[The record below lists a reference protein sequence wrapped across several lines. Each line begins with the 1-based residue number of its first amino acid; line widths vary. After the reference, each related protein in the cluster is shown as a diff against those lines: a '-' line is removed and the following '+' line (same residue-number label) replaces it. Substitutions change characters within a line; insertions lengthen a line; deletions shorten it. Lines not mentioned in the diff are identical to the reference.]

1 MSSLLPLL
9 LLLLLLP
16 FSISTS
22 ISTYI
27 IHVSPNSKP
36 SSSPSLPHYF
46 SCLLRSIQPRSLR
59 HPPPRLLYSYSSA
72 LSGFAATLSSSQ
84 VSALRSH
91 PSILSIL
98 PDLPRH
104 PHTTHTPSFLHL
116 SNSSGIWPQSDF
128 ASDTIIAVLD
138 TGVYPHNHPS
148 FSDSGLPSPPSSW
161 RGSCDSGPGFPSS
174 SCNRKLIGA
183 RFFYKG
189 YEAAL
194 GHPIDESRESKSP
207 LDTEGH
213 GTHTSSTAA
222 GSSVTD
228 AGFFSYARGLARGM
242 ATNARIAVY
251 KICWAAGCF
260 DSDILAA
267 MDAAINDGVDII
279 SLSVGASG
287 FAPNYYRDSI
297 AIGAFGAVRHGVVVS
312 CSAGNSG
319 PGPRTA
325 VNIAP
330 WILTVGA
337 STIDREFPADVILG
351 NGDVLGGVSL
361 YAGEPLDSDGIPLI
375 YGGDCGSAVCLSGSL
390 DPSKVSGKIVL
401 CDRGV
406 NARVEKGSAVKLAG
420 GAGMILANTADNG
433 EELLADSHLVPAT
446 MVGEKAGNI
455 IRSYIRST
463 DSPTATIAFRGTI
476 ISSSPASPQVAAFS
490 SRGPNFRTPE
500 ILKPDVIAPGVNILA
515 GWTAITAPT
524 DLDIDPRRVLF
535 NIISGTSMSCPHVSG
550 IAALLRKTH
559 PNWTPAAIKSALIT
573 TAYNTDN
580 SGNLIKDLATGEDS
594 TPFIRGAGHVDPN
607 RALDP
612 GLIYDIT
619 IFDYLSFLCSIGYN
633 HQQIS
638 IFTKDELAV
647 NCSSPETLTN
657 PGNLNYPSFSVVF
670 DSMNNVVSYKRVVTN
685 VGAEAGGAVYEAEV
699 FSPTGVE
706 VSVEPSKLEF
716 NSVGQSLAY
725 SIRFSS
731 TWGSNLDSSSPVS
744 SFGWIVWSDGEHSVR
759 SPIAVTWNADGIV
772 EEGEGGVASV

>member
-1 MSSLLPLL
+1 MSLLPLL
-9 LLLLLLP
+9 LLLLLHSSSSEP
-16 FSISTS
+16 SISS
-22 ISTYI
+22 PPSTYI
-27 IHVSPNSKP
+27 IHVSPSSKP
-36 SSSPSLPHYF
+36 SSSPSLPHWY
-46 SCLLRSIQPRSLR
+46 SCLLRSLNPRSLR

-72 LSGFAATLSSSQ
+72 LSGFAAVLSPSQASS
-84 VSALRSH
+84 LLSH
-91 PSILSIL
+91 PSVLSVI

-116 SNSSGIWPQSDF
+116 SNSSGIWPQSDY
-128 ASDTIIAVLD
+128 ASDTIIGILD

-148 FSDSGLPSPPSSW
+148 FSDSGLPPPPSSW
-161 RGSCDSGPGFPSS
+161 RGSCNSGPGFPSS

-183 RFFYKG
+183 RFFFKG

-222 GSSVTD
+222 GSSVPD
-228 AGFFSYARGLARGM
+228 ASFFSYARGLARGM
-242 ATNARIAVY
+242 ATNARIAAY
-251 KICWAAGCF
+251 KICWAAGCY

-267 MDAAINDGVDII
+267 MDSAIQDGVDII
-279 SLSVGASG
+279 SLSVGANG
-287 FAPNYYRDSI
+287 YAPSYYRDSI

-319 PGPRTA
+319 PGPYTA

-337 STIDREFPADVILG
+337 STIDREFPADVVLG

-361 YAGEPLDSDGIPLI
+361 YAGDSLDSTDHPLV
-375 YGGDCGSAVCLSGSL
+375 YGGDCGSALCISGSL
-390 DPSKVSGKIVL
+390 DSSKVAGRIVL

-433 EELLADSHLVPAT
+433 EELLADSHLIPAT

-463 DSPTATIAFRGTI
+463 NSPTANIAFRGTV
-476 ISSSPASPQVAAFS
+476 ISSSPPAPQVAAFS
-490 SRGPNFRTPE
+490 SRGPSFRTRE

-515 GWTAITAPT
+515 GWTGTTSPT
-524 DLDIDPRRVLF
+524 DLEIDPRRVAF

-550 IAALLRKTH
+550 IAALLRKSY
-559 PNWTPAAIKSALIT
+559 PNWSPAAIKSALMT

-580 SGNLIKDLATGEDS
+580 SNTIIKDLATGDDS
-594 TPFIRGAGHVDPN
+594 TPFVRGAGHVDPN

-619 IFDYLSFLCSIGYN
+619 IPDYISFFCSIGYGPL
-633 HQQIS
+633 QIS
-638 IFTKDELAV
+638 VFMRDETTPV
-647 NCSSPETLTN
+647 NCSSAGTFAS
-657 PGNLNYPSFSVVF
+657 PGDLNYPSFAVDF
-670 DSMNNVVSYKRVVTN
+670 DSVDDVVTYKRAVTN
-685 VGAEAGGAVYEAEV
+685 VGAEDEAVYEV
-699 FSPTGVE
+699 QVLSPSGVE
-706 VSVEPSKLEF
+706 VTVEPNKLEF
-716 NSVGQSLAY
+716 SSIGQSLSY
-725 SIRFSS
+725 SITFASGLSS
-731 TWGSNLDSSSPVS
+731 EANVAAASQ
-744 SFGWIVWSDGEHSVR
+744 SFGSIVWSDGVHDVR
-759 SPIAVTWNADGIV
+759 SPIAVSWHS
-772 EEGEGGVASV
+772 GVAEASF